1 MPAITGPGTLL
12 DASTGQVLGKVDRI
26 TIAISCDTRPLRDAF
41 EAVTLQLRTTAEQM
55 RQFGRAFGDR
65 RLETLRHQ
73 ARRKGRPGWRAIR
86 IPKAPR
92 FLIAHDDH
100 VDALA
105 YSIGPCRVKFDI
117 PPPQLRDDAPT
128 ECDRGSPPGCLLGE
142 ELFVRAAMAA
152 GPCPVCNVAGPC
164 SCGGTPQPMIECPD
178 CEGRGWNRAL
188 TCCGNGTV
196 HGCCYDPIEVEEDCI
211 ECHGLGEILEA
222 ERPDSSPEPFAPPDE
237 SAHPPQK
244 R

>member
-1 MPAITGPGTLL
+1 MAITGPGTLL

-41 EAVTLQLRTTAEQM
+41 EAVTLQLRTTTEQM

-92 FLIAHDDH
+92 VLLTHDDH
-100 VDALA
+100 VDALGVA
-105 YSIGPCRVKFDI
+105 I
-117 PPPQLRDDAPT
+117 PIAVRADEFA
-128 ECDRGSPPGCLLGE
+128 
-142 ELFVRAAMAA
+142 RAAMAA

-164 SCGGTPQPMIECPD
+164 SCGGIPQPMVDCPT
-178 CEGRGWNRAL
+178 CEGRGWTRQLA
-188 TCCGNGTV
+188 CCGRGTV
-196 HGCCYDPIEVEEDCI
+196 HGCCYDPVEVEETCDD
-211 ECHGLGEILEA
+211 CHGRGAILEA
-222 ERPDSSPEPFAPPDE
+222 KP
-237 SAHPPQK
+237 
-244 R
+244 

>member
-1 MPAITGPGTLL
+1 MPITGPGTLL

-92 FLIAHDDH
+92 FLITHDDH
-100 VDALA
+100 VDALGMITTPA
-105 YSIGPCRVKFDI
+105 MARRIA
-117 PPPQLRDDAPT
+117 LRDLPRVCGLT
-128 ECDRGSPPGCLLGE
+128 DRS
-142 ELFVRAAMAA
+142 V
-152 GPCPVCNVAGPC
+152 
-164 SCGGTPQPMIECPD
+164 D
-178 CEGRGWNRAL
+178 
-188 TCCGNGTV
+188 
-196 HGCCYDPIEVEEDCI
+196 
-211 ECHGLGEILEA
+211 
-222 ERPDSSPEPFAPPDE
+222 PFAPTDD
-237 SAHPPQK
+237 SVNPPLP